1 MQIKAMMRC
10 HHTTVGMTI
19 IKKTRGSVEED
30 VKIIGK
36 RCWYIGIVAR
46 DSSSN

>member
-30 VKIIGK
+30 VKKKGALLHGGWDCK
-36 RCWYIGIVAR
+36 LMQ
-46 DSSSN
+46 SL